1 MTYKRDRMAYIY
13 GYYPIL
19 AGLIVLAAI
28 TVANSTSGQEQ
39 LVANEGEDAFFS
51 YSNCLNGFSG
61 LYFHYYYLAII
72 FFILFDYQF
81 M

>member
-1 MTYKRDRMAYIY
+1 MMAYIY

-39 LVANEGEDAFFS
+39 LVANEGEDAFFV
-51 YSNCLNGFSG
+51 L
-61 LYFHYYYLAII
+61 
-72 FFILFDYQF
+72 
-81 M
+81 